1 MNNLYRHTSLE
12 SAVIEG
18 VLRVLLIIELTTD
31 LGKSFHEANLLMM
44 FISHGNLSV
53 EQIREARVTRLLI
66 HEVRHDQ
73 GTKPVKLT

>member
-53 EQIREARVTRLLI
+53 EQITRLLI